1 MNKSELRQVFLR
13 KRKELT
19 RTEIIDGSRR
29 VASNFFSSFDL
40 SKVRCVHVFL
50 TLEDRGEVETGMII
64 ERIWRSHPQ
73 ITVVV
78 PRVNR
83 KEKKME
89 CAVYDP
95 MSRLVPNFWGIF
107 EPLNTR
113 VLPESSVDIVLVPLL
128 SFDKRGHRVGYG
140 GGYYDKFLAI
150 CRPDCLKVGV
160 SLFEPVD
167 EIEGIGE
174 HDVHIDHCVTPERV
188 WDLKAVRD

>member
-1 MNKSELRQVFLR
+1 MNKSELRRRFLE
-13 KRKELT
+13 KRGTLGREEIST
-19 RTEIIDGSRR
+19 RSRQ
-29 VASNFFSSFDL
+29 VASKFFSTFDL
-40 SKVRCVHVFL
+40 KGVRCVHIFL
-50 TLEDRGEVETGMII
+50 TIKDRGEVETSLIV
-64 ERIWRSHPQ
+64 ERIWRAFPA

-113 VLPESSVDIVLVPLL
+113 TVPEQMVDVVLVPLL
-128 SFDKRGHRVGYG
+128 CFDEEGNRVGYG

-150 CRPDCLKVGV
+150 CRPGCRKIGL
-160 SLFEPVD
+160 SMFEPVD
-167 EIEGIGE
+167 RIDDISE
-174 HDVHIDHCVTPERV
+174 HDIRLDHCVTPEKV
-188 WDLKAVRD
+188 WTFGSD